1 MRISI
6 VGTGYVGLVS
16 GVGFSEKGYE
26 VVCVDINR
34 EIVTKLNGGVPHFCE
49 PGLDDALRD
58 VVQNGKLRATTD
70 LDAAVKETDVTFI
83 AVGTPDREG
92 RIDLAQV
99 RDAAARIGRAL
110 KSKSSFHTVVVK
122 STVVP
127 GTTDTVVKSII
138 EESSG
143 LTIGKFGL
151 AMNPEFLREGEALGD
166 VRSPD
171 RIVIG
176 SEDEGSRKRLASL
189 YSAWDADVLHTNS
202 RTAEMI
208 KYANNAFLAAQ
219 ISISNEIANLCE
231 SVTGIDSTEV
241 MKGVKLDHRWSPLD
255 GAGARISPPILAFLK
270 NGCGYGGS
278 CFPKDVQ
285 ALIAVGRSLGHPM
298 TILEAV
304 HNTNRAQPM
313 RVVAALLEEIGS
325 VSGKKIAL
333 FGLSFKPRTDD
344 VRESPSLPVA
354 KALFDAGAK
363 VHGVDPFVRREML
376 GAFQCVFAGVSN
388 DWTEAA
394 RDADAAVFMT
404 AWPQYSDIPPA
415 ELLRVMRG
423 DLVVDGRGMLP
434 RERYER
440 ECRFVRLG
448 HRSRPVATDG
458 QVG

>member
-34 EIVTKLNGGVPHFCE
+34 DIVANLNGGVPHFYE

-58 VVQNGKLRATTD
+58 VVGKGMLRATTD
-70 LDAAVKETDVTFI
+70 LVPAVKETDVTFI
-83 AVGTPDREG
+83 AVGTPDRDG
-92 RIDLAQV
+92 QIDLSQV
-99 RDAAARIGRAL
+99 RSTAEQIGRAM
-110 KSKSSFHTVVVK
+110 KAKASFHTVVVK

-127 GTTDTVVKSII
+127 GTTDSVVKPIL

-143 LTIGKFGL
+143 LKIGRFGL
-151 AMNPEFLREGEALGD
+151 AMNPEFLREGEAVAD

-171 RIVIG
+171 RIVVG
-176 SEDEGSRKRLASL
+176 SEDVRSRELLASFF
-189 YSAWDADVLHTNS
+189 SVWNADIFHTNS

-231 SVTGIDSTEV
+231 SVTGIDSSVVLE
-241 MKGVKLDHRWSPLD
+241 GVKLDHRWSPKD
-255 GAGARISPPILAFLK
+255 GAGARIAPPILSFLK

-285 ALIAVGRSLGHPM
+285 ALIAVGRSYNTPM

-304 HNTNRAQPM
+304 HNTNRAQPLK
-313 RVVAALLEEIGS
+313 VVASLLDAIGS
-325 VSGKKIAL
+325 VAGKKIVL
-333 FGLSFKPRTDD
+333 FGLSFKPNTDD
-344 VRESPSLPVA
+344 VRESPSLTVA
-354 KALFDAGAK
+354 RALFETGAE
-363 VHGVDPFVRREML
+363 VHGADPKVRWETL
-376 GAFQCVFAGVSN
+376 GAFSDVFAGVTN
-388 DWTEAA
+388 DWREAA
-394 RDADAAVFMT
+394 RDADAAVFLT
-404 AWPQYSDIPPA
+404 AWPEYSGIPPA

-423 DLVVDGRGMLP
+423 NLVVDGRGMLH
-434 RERYER
+434 RERYEQA
-440 ECRFVRLG
+440 CHFVRVG
-448 HRSRPVATDG
+448 HRSRRVAADG
-458 QVG
+458 HTG